1 MLSDVNVRKMTIK
14 KIVIVI
20 ITGLLCLAVLTSMI
34 LFFGTGVW
42 IGNFKYQFDLLAKK
56 AYFIDYRGD
65 GDDVLPDIINGFKV
79 EKTNFTCWV
88 GDYECWFS
96 SRYEGKICIQEYRG
110 NGNLVVP
117 NELLGVEVVGLGRIE
132 ENDEITSVYIENNPN
147 AECWGVDVIKCQNV
161 ESVNFE
167 EGTKIIWTKV
177 CNSPKLKTI
186 TFPDGVEE
194 IHGSFAGSGF
204 EEVYFP
210 KTVIYANG
218 SYFIGSN
225 FVNNHNKD
233 KYYVVG
239 DNVLLFYNGP
249 VDERV
254 IPEGIKYLYNYF
266 FVDPE
271 DKDIV
276 EKMYFP
282 ESILGLNLDIP
293 EKCEAYFGTNEI
305 KGLDKCTI
313 DGTVVAPEGSYMQKY
328 CKDNGIKFRARTEE
342 EETIWR
348 EKTEAAA
355 AEITYQD

>member
-1 MLSDVNVRKMTIK
+1 MLSDVNARKMTIK
-14 KIVIVI
+14 KSVIVI
-20 ITGLLCLAVLTSMI
+20 ITGLLCLAVLISML
-34 LFFGTGVW
+34 LFFGIGVW
-42 IGNFKYQFDLLAKK
+42 IGNFKYQFDLPAKK

-65 GDDVLPDIINGFKV
+65 GNDQLPYEIKGFSV
-79 EKTNFTCWV
+79 EMTDFTCMV
-88 GDYECWFS
+88 GDYKCRFNVEPDEVYIKSF
-96 SRYEGKICIQEYRG
+96 EGKGEFV
-110 NGNLVVP
+110 LP
-117 NELLGVEVVGLGRIE
+117 TKLLDREVYYMDDIE
-132 ENDEITSVYIENNPN
+132 NNSDITSVYIENNPDN
-147 AECWGVDVIKCQNV
+147 KDWGVDVINCQNV
-161 ESVNFE
+161 EYVKFE

-328 CKDNGIKFRARTEE
+328 CQDNGIKFRAMTEE

-355 AEITYQD
+355 TEITYQD